1 MCFKKIKGIKNPVN
15 FSLICLRIVLEQA
28 KMTQQKY
35 LHGYQD
41 IEQERLRHQAAVIEK
56 PIYDFVDFSNHK
68 ELLEIGSGVGAQTEI
83 LLRRFPHLL
92 ITGVEYESKQI
103 AKAEANLN
111 QLGYSPP
118 QVRFI
123 QQDARF
129 LELEKKFDAAFICWV
144 LEHISDPIQV
154 LKSMKPHLLPN
165 AKVVIT
171 EVFNATFY
179 TFPLI
184 PAIMDYW
191 KIYNNFQVQIGG
203 DPQVGARLGDLL
215 EASGYS
221 NISLRSGGF
230 HLDSRNP
237 EDKKTVF
244 AYWKG
249 LMSSGAPALL
259 EEGLITSEQI
269 QAMQNA
275 MDELAKKEDS
285 VFYYR
290 FIQATA
296 TA

>member
-1 MCFKKIKGIKNPVN
+1 
-15 FSLICLRIVLEQA
+15 
-28 KMTQQKY
+28 MTQQKY